1 MKTNVQLPEIPKGID
16 PGLKRFCTDTL
27 QIIKDLRLETA
38 NAMPVHIEYVDADYT
53 IEANSNYTE
62 YQVDNSSADVDIT
75 FPLLAEISFDI
86 VPLDNSYDVNCNAA
100 GSDTINGASSV
111 TINRTLDRWK
121 FSGGETE
128 WKATSKNQCYDTG
141 WLLNQ
146 IGGVGSPDWTNVHL
160 GDDPSQDSN
169 VNHNLDAPSS
179 DLLIKILVS
188 TDGTDNNSFE
198 PVLSASDW
206 DPVSTRSYG
215 ITIFQVDS
223 NNITVQTGNDGILY
237 IKMTE
242 LEML

>member
-1 MKTNVQLPEIPKGID
+1 MPKEHD
-16 PGLKRFCTDTL
+16 FES
-27 QIIKDLRLETA
+27 QIRNIISDWFSA
-38 NAMPVHIEYVDADYT
+38 NTY
-53 IEANSNYTE
+53 N
-62 YQVDNSSADVDIT
+62 
-75 FPLLAEISFDI
+75 
-86 VPLDNSYDVNCNAA
+86 
-100 GSDTINGASSV
+100 
-111 TINRTLDRWK
+111 
-121 FSGGETE
+121 
-128 WKATSKNQCYDTG
+128 TG

-237 IKMTE
+237 IKNDGVRYAIDVAAWYYKIKVYK
-242 LEML
+242 L